1 MGERYFIQSIRGYT
15 KLLKWS
21 DFKCEVCNEVLNSFI
36 CNIKPF
42 ANLVVLKLKKLEFQE
57 VTFIEQLKN
66 KETQEKAFR
75 DLISLYKERLYWHV
89 RKIVIIH
96 DDADDVLQNT
106 FVKVFKNIGN
116 FKGNSKLFSWMYR
129 IATNE
134 AITHLNRKSNLN
146 KIDNLELQNQLVE
159 NLYAD
164 EYFDGDEIQLKLQ
177 MALATLPQKQRIIFN
192 MKYFDNM
199 KYTEMSD
206 ILETSVGG
214 LKASYHHARKKI
226 EKFIL
231 NETK

>member
-1 MGERYFIQSIRGYT
+1 M
-15 KLLKWS
+15 
-21 DFKCEVCNEVLNSFI
+21 
-36 CNIKPF
+36 
-42 ANLVVLKLKKLEFQE
+42 
-57 VTFIEQLKN
+57 
-66 KETQEKAFR
+66 
-75 DLISLYKERLYWHV
+75 ISLYKERLYWHV

-164 EYFDGDEIQLKLQ
+164 EYFD
-177 MALATLPQKQRIIFN
+177 
-192 MKYFDNM
+192 
-199 KYTEMSD
+199 
-206 ILETSVGG
+206 ILE
-214 LKASYHHARKKI
+214 
-226 EKFIL
+226 
-231 NETK
+231 